1 MERVSERDFKDELVT
16 SPSPELPERFF
27 DRFVF
32 NLHRTDANA
41 PSVVFGFGIYP
52 MRDVVDGFAILVTE
66 TEQRNVRFSTELSA
80 TKGDGA
86 GPFRFEVVEPMKTW
100 HLTLGPNP
108 TGLEFDVT
116 WRARTPAWF
125 GDVAVTN
132 QGGVPS
138 SFEHL
143 VQSGLYEGTVTID
156 GVTHDVTGWYG
167 QRDRSRGVRNMS
179 GGQGLHVWYQAQF
192 PDRSV
197 GFLYVEGRDHQP
209 ILLEGAVMHTNGELD
224 DIVGVRH
231 DLHFNDDLDLESGRV
246 EVTTASG
253 ATYQIDA
260 DASAGGGY
268 MSGGWYGG
276 QHGRPMGR
284 DYEEHDVYP
293 LDGSVSP
300 KTVDSALT
308 DRLAR
313 FTWGDV
319 EGYGIFEFAHSR
331 SSKYTYQPS
340 L

>member
-1 MERVSERDFKDELVT
+1 MERVFRDELVT
-16 SPSPELPERFF
+16 TASPDLPERFF

-32 NLHRTDANA
+32 NLHRTDSAA
-41 PSVVFGFGIYP
+41 PSVIFGFGIYP
-52 MRDVVDGFAILVTE
+52 HRDVVDGFAILTTE
-66 TEQRNVRFSTELSA
+66 SEQRNVRFSTELTA
-80 TKGDGA
+80 TAGDGA
-86 GPFRFEVVEPMKTW
+86 GPFRFEVLEPMRTW

-108 TGLEFDVT
+108 TGMEFDLT
-116 WRARTPAWF
+116 WQARTPAWF

-132 QGGVPS
+132 TNGVPS

-143 VQSGLYEGTVTID
+143 VQSGHYTGTLSID
-156 GVTHDVTGWYG
+156 GVTEDVQGWYG
-167 QRDRSRGVRNMS
+167 QRDRSRGVRTMS

-197 GFLYVEGRDHQP
+197 GFLYVEDREHQQ
-209 ILLEGAVMHTNGELD
+209 ILLEGAVMHTDGELD
-224 DIVGVRH
+224 DIIEARH
-231 DLHFNDDLDLESGRV
+231 DLDFDDNLDLRSGRV
-246 EVTTASG
+246 RVTTRSG
-253 ATYQIDA
+253 ATYEIDA

-284 DYEEHDVYP
+284 DYQEHDVYP

-331 SSKYTYQPS
+331 SSSYRYQPS